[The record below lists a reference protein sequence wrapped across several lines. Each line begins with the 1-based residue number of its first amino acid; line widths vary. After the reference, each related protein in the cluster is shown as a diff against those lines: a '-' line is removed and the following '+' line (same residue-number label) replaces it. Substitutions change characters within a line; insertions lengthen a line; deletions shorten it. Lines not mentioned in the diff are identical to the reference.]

1 MLLLRGQ
8 SRRGWE
14 GLDPTFKVQ
23 SKDSCKVED
32 SYLTSYAAIMGGIV
46 DADGRL
52 IHIVRNRHLYK
63 DKTHRRT
70 SGLIR
75 PGSKKCQ
82 DENCPTYFGDRNCG
96 VIKTCIEC
104 FKEDG
109 ELHKYYYGNKSY
121 CSWKLID
128 GESEKSSDP
137 EEILARACCSLENNN
152 FEHYD
157 LLDNNCEDF
166 ALYCST
172 GRRGEESKQISRL
185 GELKHFVSVVDAIL
199 QLRRT
204 DAACGCDVHTCTVG
218 PASPLPDPSF
228 FAALRRFS

>member
-1 MLLLRGQ
+1 MKSKLEKRIINTCLRAKYALDVK
-8 SRRGWE
+8 E
-14 GLDPTFKVQ
+14 GDHVY
-23 SKDSCKVED
+23 
-32 SYLTSYAAIMGGIV
+32 SYRSGGKYTHHGIV

-128 GESEKSSDP
+128 GVTTTESEKSSDP
-137 EEILARACCSLENNN
+137 AEISARARHSLENNN

-157 LLDNNCEDF
+157 LVDNNCEDF

-172 GRRGEESKQISRL
+172 GRRGEKSKQISRL

-204 DAACGCDVHTCTVG
+204 DAACGCDVHTCTFG
-218 PASPLPDPSF
+218 PYQI
-228 FAALRRFS
+228 LRSLLL